1 MLISKK
7 NKGFFLLKVDGGR
20 SGNIYTV
27 VLNVSAVGV
36 ILRKDVECIEE
47 GVMYI
52 FSELEEKGIYP

>member
-1 MLISKK
+1 M
-7 NKGFFLLKVDGGR
+7 LKVDGGR